1 VQADI
6 DVLDGRRVTLRYLF
20 HLDVQLAS
28 TLIHPVIAGGSEA
41 EEEKEPVALFLSF
54 KCFSSLSVPVIGS
67 DREEGKLSCLFLY

>member
-1 VQADI
+1 
-6 DVLDGRRVTLRYLF
+6 
-20 HLDVQLAS
+20 VQLAS

-41 EEEKEPVALFLSF
+41 KEEKEPITLFLSF